1 MLQLLSC
8 CCSFLTTRAECGKYS
23 VLVGHSGA
31 RKRQGISALREMLM
45 TVALNKVQ
53 EMDPE
58 EFKKKVSPVVIM
70 VGLMISWWWWR
81 WWWWS
86 LLSSLSS
93 SSSSSSS
100 SSYTFPKSNDS
111 NIKTPKFLL
120 AFLSLVLL
128 NHFYMR
134 KLPNFDLKWRNM
146 GNLFVVVVV
155 VVVFCFVFCS
165 FNCFRN
171 MSI

>member
-1 MLQLLSC
+1 MTRCVNYFISVGMTQSEQERVIKMFKTGEKNLLLATSVAEEGLDISDCNYVIRYDMMGNEISLVQSRGRVRYVKTFHGVKLPSSRWHMLQLLSC

-70 VGLMISWWWWR
+70 VGLMIS
-81 WWWWS
+81 
-86 LLSSLSS
+86 
-93 SSSSSSS
+93 
-100 SSYTFPKSNDS
+100 
-111 NIKTPKFLL
+111 
-120 AFLSLVLL
+120 
-128 NHFYMR
+128 
-134 KLPNFDLKWRNM
+134 
-146 GNLFVVVVV
+146 
-155 VVVFCFVFCS
+155 
-165 FNCFRN
+165 
-171 MSI
+171 